1 MSSNLANGIRWAPWP
16 AVALQLASN
25 LVAISAIVLFRQKQT
40 SDRALTTDVT
50 GRNLPS
56 STPYG
61 PWVLVEILNTE
72 NAKPPLGLADF
83 KEALS

>member
-1 MSSNLANGIRWAPWP
+1 M
-16 AVALQLASN
+16 
-25 LVAISAIVLFRQKQT
+25 LVYLFRQKRT
-40 SDRALTTDVT
+40 SDRALTTAVT

-61 PWVLVEILNTE
+61 PWVFVEMLNTE

-83 KEALS
+83 KEALSRVSVSGYFIFKERN

>member
-1 MSSNLANGIRWAPWP
+1 MLWRLRRFEDVI
-16 AVALQLASN
+16 
-25 LVAISAIVLFRQKQT
+25 LVYLFRQKQT

-61 PWVLVEILNTE
+61 PWVFVEILNTE
-72 NAKPPLGLADF
+72 NAKPPLDLAYF
-83 KEALS
+83 KEALSLVTTSGYFIFEERS